1 MVGMLSMTSLL
12 VRISTLRF
20 NAMKNI
26 SFIIIGLVLAIALL
40 AGTYALLNQ
49 ESPSTTVEILPPNPT
64 ATDLPT
70 ETPSPIE
77 VYVVGA
83 VNEPQARL
91 TLPHGSRVED
101 AIEGAGGAL
110 NIANLSAVNLAQIL
124 HDGDMVF
131 VPSVDDNVPAET
143 VGEESEIITPTP
155 NAPRIININT
165 ATVEELVTLPGI
177 GETRANDII
186 AYREA
191 NGPFVTVDDLVNVS
205 GIGEGTLETLR
216 PLISVSD

>member
-1 MVGMLSMTSLL
+1 
-12 VRISTLRF
+12 
-20 NAMKNI
+20 MKNI
-26 SFIIIGLVLAIALL
+26 TFIIVGLVLAAGLL
-40 AGTYALLNQ
+40 VGGYALLNQ
-49 ESPSTTVEILPPNPT
+49 DSPSTTVEILPPNPT

-83 VNEPQARL
+83 VSEPESRL
-91 TLPHGSRVED
+91 SLPPGSRVED

-110 NIANLSAVNLAQIL
+110 ENANLSAVNLAQIL
-124 HDGDMVF
+124 QDGDMIF
-131 VPSVDDNVPAET
+131 VPLLGEEVPAET
-143 VGEESEIITPTP
+143 VGEPTAIITPTP

-165 ATVEELVTLPGI
+165 ATAEELETLPGI

-191 NGPFVTVDDLVNVS
+191 NGPFTTVEDLLNVR
-205 GIGEGTLETLR
+205 GIGEATLENLR
-216 PLISVSD
+216 EFITVSD

>member
-1 MVGMLSMTSLL
+1 MKNAGFIIVGLLIAAGLL
-12 VRISTLRF
+12 V
-20 NAMKNI
+20 
-26 SFIIIGLVLAIALL
+26 G
-40 AGTYALLNQ
+40 GYALLNQ

-83 VNEPQARL
+83 VSEPESRL
-91 TLPHGSRVED
+91 SLPPGSRVED
-101 AIEGAGGAL
+101 AIAGAGGAL
-110 NIANLSAVNLAQIL
+110 ENANLSAVNLAQTL
-124 HDGDMVF
+124 RDGDMIF
-131 VPSVDDNVPAET
+131 VPSIGETVPAET
-143 VGEESEIITPTP
+143 IGQPTAIITPTP
-155 NAPRIININT
+155 NAPRTININT

-191 NGPFVTVDDLVNVS
+191 NGPFTTVDDLVNVS
-205 GIGEGTLETLR
+205 GIGEGTLENLR
-216 PLISVSD
+216 EFITVSD